1 MQLEHKKLPAPPG
14 MGHLRKGPYS
24 WYGEIRIQG
33 RRFGKGCKSREV
45 VEAWL
50 DEMRRTAREAR
61 EAKEAQKAKE
71 AQRAKEAKKAKEAQK
86 AKKAQKA
93 KEAKEARKAKA
104 EERKKSKEAL
114 ERNPNAARPFGEGSI
129 QRRGKSSWTVSIKRN
144 GQEYRKTVK
153 TLGEARAWIEE
164 QNTQLPAPLVA
175 QLTKGASLIRKDYQ
189 RIHEACD
196 EGREENI
203 KKYAAMSAEAKVA
216 AEAARKRRD
225 AAAARIR
232 ELQALLGIGAF

>member
-14 MGHLRKGPYS
+14 MGHIRKGPYS

-71 AQRAKEAKKAKEAQK
+71 AKKAKEAQK
-86 AKKAQKA
+86 AKKAQEA

-129 QRRGKSSWTVSIKRN
+129 QRRGKSTWTVSIKRN
-144 GQEYRKTVK
+144 GQEYRKNVK
-153 TLGEARAWIEE
+153 TLKEARAWIEE
-164 QNTQLPAPLVA
+164 QKTQLPAPLVA
-175 QLTKGASLIRKDYQ
+175 QTTKGSSLISKDYQ

-216 AEAARKRRD
+216 AEAARVRRD

-232 ELQALLGIGAF
+232 ELRALLGIGAN